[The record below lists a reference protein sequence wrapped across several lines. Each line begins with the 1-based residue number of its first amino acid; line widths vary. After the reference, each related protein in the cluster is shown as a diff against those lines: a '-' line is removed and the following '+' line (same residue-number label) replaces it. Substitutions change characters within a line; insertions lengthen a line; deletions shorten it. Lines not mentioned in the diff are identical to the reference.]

1 MRYEN
6 EPDQAANNQGHRDEN
21 YYLLQHV
28 HIFSPYQH
36 NELGDRNTPL
46 SELSYKLSAITI
58 CFQYATTHSCK
69 LRERNNWEV
78 KLGFFHGLVER

>member
-1 MRYEN
+1 MKI
-6 EPDQAANNQGHRDEN
+6 NQIRPLTTKATVTKIIIFCN
-21 YYLLQHV
+21 V
-28 HIFSPYQH
+28 SMFSPYQH
-36 NELGDRNTPL
+36 NELGDRNAPP